1 MPNRDCGCRVSAG
14 TGFTADSQRVAGSSL
29 NAAAIVFA
37 GIIIALNIGK
47 LPPAL
52 PALREELGLSLV
64 QVSWMVSLF
73 MIAPAFIGLVAGSII
88 DRFDPGRMMIAGL
101 VIMALAGALGA
112 WAPSTGMLFVS
123 RALESVGYLVAVL
136 PGPSL
141 IARLIEPARLRAWLG
156 IWSAYMPAGMGLALL
171 ATPLVLELAG
181 WRGVWTICAAL
192 TGIVVVLV
200 AFVHPGVHPD
210 TRQVDP
216 PPIDRSA
223 TCDAN
228 ESAVGRS
235 RRTGADVGRSGED
248 ADNGIITLVHQ
259 TLRSPGPWMLSLCFL
274 LYAGQ
279 YMGIFS
285 FLPSIYHDAGLSVQ
299 WGATLT
305 AIAVIVNM
313 TGNLSAGYLLQHGVS
328 RASLVIFTGLAMA
341 VCEWLA
347 FGSGLAFGWRYAA
360 IVLLSAFG
368 GLIPGTMFATAPFYA
383 PTPAAISTTVGLMQ
397 QGSSVGQLIYPLIV
411 ATMAQYAGGWDSIW
425 MATGVGALLTVAIG
439 GLIARHDRLRPR

>member
-1 MPNRDCGCRVSAG
+1 MPNRECGCRVRRR
-14 TGFTADSQRVAGSSL
+14 TGSGAESRRAAGSSL
-29 NAAAIVFA
+29 DAVAIVFA

-52 PALREELGLSLV
+52 PALREELGLTLV

-73 MIAPAFIGLVAGSII
+73 MIAPALIGLVAGSIV
-88 DRFDPGRMMIAGL
+88 DRYDPRRTMITGL
-101 VIMALAGALGA
+101 IIMALAGALGA
-112 WAPSTGMLFVS
+112 WAPSTGILFVS

-141 IARLIEPARLRAWLG
+141 ISRLIEPARLRAWLG

-200 AFVHPGVHPD
+200 AFVHPGVPPD
-210 TRQVDP
+210 L
-216 PPIDRSA
+216 
-223 TCDAN
+223 
-228 ESAVGRS
+228 
-235 RRTGADVGRSGED
+235 RSGTD
-248 ADNGIITLVHQ
+248 GAGDGNGPGIAALVWQ

-328 RASLVIFTGLAMA
+328 RASLIVFTGLAMA
-341 VCEWLA
+341 LCEWLA
-347 FGSGLAFGWRYAA
+347 FGSGLSFGWRYAA
-360 IVLLSAFG
+360 IVLLSAVG

-397 QGSSVGQLIYPLIV
+397 QGSSVGQLIFPLIV

-425 MATGVGALLTVAIG
+425 IATGAGALLTVAIG
-439 GLIARHDRLRPR
+439 GLVARHDRLRVR